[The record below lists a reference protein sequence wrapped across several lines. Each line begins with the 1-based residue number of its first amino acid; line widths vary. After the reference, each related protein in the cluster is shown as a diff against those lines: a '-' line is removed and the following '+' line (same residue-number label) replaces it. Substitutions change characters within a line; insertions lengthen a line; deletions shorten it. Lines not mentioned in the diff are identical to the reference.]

1 MILLA
6 QRFLEEY
13 REASRSPAAEI
24 SPAAVGLLSGY
35 EWPGNVREL
44 QNTIQRALVL
54 CEGRSILPE
63 HLPPAIRQR
72 RKMRVGTGSPAG
84 TGPGAA
90 PRSSLEEIE
99 RQVIEEAVLR
109 CGGNVSEAIR
119 TLKMGRNRFYR
130 RLQKFGLMNL
140 VEHARR
146 SAGGGGSAG

>member
-1 MILLA
+1 MSA
-6 QRFLEEY
+6 
-13 REASRSPAAEI
+13 
-24 SPAAVGLLSGY
+24 Y

-63 HLPPAIRQR
+63 HLPPGIRQR
-72 RKMRVGTGSPAG
+72 RKMRVGVAGSPAG
-84 TGPGAA
+84 TGPG

-130 RLQKFGLMNL
+130 RLKKYGLMNL

-146 SAGGGGSAG
+146 SAAGGGSGG